1 MTIAPT
7 REEHPVTNPFEEEAD
22 AAKEALDLDGEGF
35 DAAKRSGG
43 DVELK
48 KSGGDVEFSGG
59 DVESGGDGEEGSDS
73 GGDVETEPG
82 GDGS

>member
-1 MTIAPT
+1 M
-7 REEHPVTNPFEEEAD
+7 TNPFEEGSDE
-22 AAKEALDLDGEGF
+22 AKEALDLDGEF

-48 KSGGDVEFSGG
+48 ASGGDVELSGG
-59 DVESGGDGEEGSDS
+59 DVEAPGDGGEGGDS

-82 GDGS
+82 TGGN